1 MYPRILY
8 EVKRDTNKS
17 EFQMGNLKVGG
28 GGEVGWGSGEMFLP
42 NFSFSNGNKKAYGE
56 DFKP

>member
-17 EFQMGNLKVGG
+17 EFQKGNSKVGG
-28 GGEVGWGSGEMFLP
+28 VGVGVGEWGDVS
-42 NFSFSNGNKKAYGE
+42 S
-56 DFKP
+56 